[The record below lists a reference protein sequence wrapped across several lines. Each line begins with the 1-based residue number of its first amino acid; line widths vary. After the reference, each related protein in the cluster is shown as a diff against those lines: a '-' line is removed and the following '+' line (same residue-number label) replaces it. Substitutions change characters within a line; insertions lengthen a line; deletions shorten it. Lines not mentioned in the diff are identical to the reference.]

1 MKRVVVMILALALAV
16 SATCVLAQQPPA
28 GPGPAVG
35 GAARPG
41 FAGGG
46 FGNSPSMVLAPPNPM
61 MLSRIQGL
69 QLNEDQMAKL
79 TAILN
84 KGQTTLQPLRQK
96 VMEAATPLR
105 AALADPQFDAQK
117 VAGLAA
123 ASAKAEA
130 AVTEAEIGIWK
141 EVRTVL
147 TGAQVKMIQDSM
159 GAGMRQP
166 RQPRQPGVDAPPD
179 GTNRQPRTRRNQ
191 DAPPPPQY

>member
-1 MKRVVVMILALALAV
+1 MKRVVVMVLTLALAV

-28 GPGPAVG
+28 GGDRPTG
-35 GAARPG
+35 GFSRAAG
-41 FAGGG
+41 FGGGG

-79 TAILN
+79 TDILN

-105 AALADPQFDAQK
+105 AALADPQFDTQK
-117 VAGLAA
+117 VAGLAQKCA
-123 ASAKAEA
+123 QAEA

-147 TGAQVKMIQDSM
+147 TGAQVKMIQDSV

-166 RQPRQPGVDAPPD
+166 RQPGADAPQD